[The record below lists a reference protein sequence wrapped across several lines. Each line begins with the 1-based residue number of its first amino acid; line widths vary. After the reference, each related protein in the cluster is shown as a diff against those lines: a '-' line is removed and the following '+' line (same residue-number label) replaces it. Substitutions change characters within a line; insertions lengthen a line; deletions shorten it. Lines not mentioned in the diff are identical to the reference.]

1 MAPRFK
7 PVPAEA
13 VVTSAFGPRWGTV
26 HRGVDYGRA
35 GGSANMPVYA
45 AQGGTVV
52 YAGAASGFGGPAPAG
67 WVVIDHPAADG
78 AGTTVYGHIIGEV
91 SVGQRVEAGQRI
103 GRVNP
108 NSSTNGGVAPHLH
121 FEVHPYVWQQGSQI
135 DPLPWLAGA
144 ATPGQT
150 GNQTAPAPAGVLF
163 GVDVSEFQN
172 GMALTRAKAE
182 GMAYAIIRTTDGT
195 YKDRV
200 YRSHYD
206 DAKNS
211 GLEIMAYHYLRN
223 PSEGTNVAQ
232 QVQASLE
239 VMGDRRA
246 PMWLDCETPAGLHV
260 NHISEAKRAFE
271 QAGVRVLGIYSYVPF
286 WENQV
291 APAEPD
297 THALGAVWVAAYGSN
312 PHGAP
317 ASIYPGNKHR
327 QWAYPLG
334 NQTPMFWQFGS
345 NGQVADFSVDVNAYR
360 GSLASLQAFIRG
372 AASTEDK
379 PKLPSKPTPAPEHTE
394 PVAPNPYRQPPPA
407 PAVTEDKPEP
417 PSQPTPSVTRRSV
430 MDLILD
436 TLVSAIVGKRPQ

>member
-26 HRGVDYGRA
+26 HRGVDFGRA

-67 WVVIDHPAADG
+67 WVVVDHPAADG

-108 NSSTNGGVAPHLH
+108 NSNTNGGVAPHLH

-144 ATPGQT
+144 TTPGQAV
-150 GNQTAPAPAGVLF
+150 NQTPPAPAGVLF

-206 DAKNS
+206 DAKNA

-223 PSEGTNVAQ
+223 PREGTTVAQ

-239 VMGDRRA
+239 VM
-246 PMWLDCETPAGLHV
+246 
-260 NHISEAKRAFE
+260 
-271 QAGVRVLGIYSYVPF
+271 
-286 WENQV
+286 
-291 APAEPD
+291 
-297 THALGAVWVAAYGSN
+297 
-312 PHGAP
+312 
-317 ASIYPGNKHR
+317 
-327 QWAYPLG
+327 
-334 NQTPMFWQFGS
+334 
-345 NGQVADFSVDVNAYR
+345 
-360 GSLASLQAFIRG
+360 
-372 AASTEDK
+372 
-379 PKLPSKPTPAPEHTE
+379 
-394 PVAPNPYRQPPPA
+394 
-407 PAVTEDKPEP
+407 
-417 PSQPTPSVTRRSV
+417 
-430 MDLILD
+430 
-436 TLVSAIVGKRPQ
+436 